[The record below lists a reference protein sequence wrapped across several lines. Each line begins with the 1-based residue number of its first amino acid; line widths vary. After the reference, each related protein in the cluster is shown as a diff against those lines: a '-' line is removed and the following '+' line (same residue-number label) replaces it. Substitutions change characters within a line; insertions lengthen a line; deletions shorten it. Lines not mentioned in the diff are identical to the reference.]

1 MSESKSKPP
10 LSRLIPNGTT
20 MGPIISESEF
30 SGVQAPPEVERMV
43 YQVIGVLPHVPAHV
57 ARQDLS
63 KWIILAIK

>member
-1 MSESKSKPP
+1 
-10 LSRLIPNGTT
+10 

-30 SGVQAPPEVERMV
+30 SGVQPPPEVERMV

-63 KWIILAIK
+63 KWIALGVNKG